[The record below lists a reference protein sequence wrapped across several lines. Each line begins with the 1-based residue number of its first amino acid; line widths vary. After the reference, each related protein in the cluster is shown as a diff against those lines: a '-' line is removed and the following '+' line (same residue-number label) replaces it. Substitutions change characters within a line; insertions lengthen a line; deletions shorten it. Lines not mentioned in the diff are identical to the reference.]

1 MKPPPDELPD
11 DPRLDASLADQ
22 VASVPEQETGRIRL
36 GCSSCDRTDFDGVDE
51 LPGDW
56 DDIIQVQSW
65 EEAIRPV
72 ESDSDDGRS
81 ALDWQ
86 THLGT
91 CLDCEP

>member
-1 MKPPPDELPD
+1 MTMPSNDFPD
-11 DPRLDASLADQ
+11 DLRPDPSPTDQ
-22 VASVPEQETGRIRL
+22 VASVPEQNRGRIRL
-36 GCSSCDRTDFDGVDE
+36 GCYSCDRNDFDGVDE

-56 DDIIQVQSW
+56 EDIVPVQSW
-65 EEAIRPV
+65 EEAISPV

-91 CLDCEP
+91 CPDCEP